1 MKQARS
7 IPAEPAVRKA
17 PWSDLFRKGQGLYST
32 LVILGT
38 MLHALQV
45 LVMAIIMPTVVADI
59 GGAEYY
65 TWAAMLYTVGAIVGA
80 AAVAP
85 VWNTLGGARQ
95 GYTLSGVAFLAG
107 TLGCALAPDM
117 AWLNT
122 ARLVQGVA
130 GGLLTGGSMALIGGL
145 FPAALRTRI
154 LAIQQGTFTASHL
167 LGPVMGGL
175 FAQFGW
181 WRGSFWGMVPF
192 LALFSFLAWTR
203 LPKRMGVD
211 AVRAQAAFPFL
222 RLSMLSIAVFCVAAI
237 GPVLDMRLRIVLA
250 MASLALFTFV
260 FRVDR
265 RMPNKLYPSHALSV
279 TRAVGLTLWVLLFMG
294 LVQTTLSIF
303 LPLLLQ
309 VVHGVPPIIVNLMNI
324 VLSFAWT
331 VGTFAVAGWSG
342 RRERVALAC
351 GPLLML
357 AGLAGVV
364 ASTRSPNLA
373 LLSASCLLFGLGIGV
388 HNVHLVSRAMA
399 AALPGEERITASALT
414 SIRSVGTALG
424 AALMGVLANL
434 AGLGN
439 ATDPRAV
446 GGALAFVFTANLA
459 PLALAAVSVLW
470 LLRIS
475 PRVPELRRVE
485 IRSKS

>member
-1 MKQARS
+1 MNNAPPVR
-7 IPAEPAVRKA
+7 AEPAARKA
-17 PWSDLFRKGQGLYST
+17 PWSELFREGQGLYSA

-85 VWNTLGGARQ
+85 VWGALGGARQ
-95 GYTLSGVAFLAG
+95 GYTLSGLAFLAG

-130 GGLLTGGSMALIGGL
+130 GGLVTGGSMALIGSL

-167 LGPVMGGL
+167 LGPVMGGV

-192 LALFSFLAWTR
+192 LAVFSFLAWTK
-203 LPKRMGVD
+203 LPKHLGVD
-211 AVRAQAAFPFL
+211 AVRADAAFPFL

-237 GPVLDMRLRIVLA
+237 GPVQDASMRFG
-250 MASLALFTFV
+250 LALAALALLALV

-279 TRAVGLTLWVLLFMG
+279 TRAVGLTLWILLFMG
-294 LVQTTLSIF
+294 LVQTSLSIF

-309 VVHGVPPIIVNLMNI
+309 VVHGVPPIIVNFMNI

-331 VGTFAVAGWSG
+331 VGTFSVAGWTG

-351 GPLLML
+351 GPLLMI

-364 ASTRSPNLA
+364 ASTRSPDLA
-373 LLSASCLLFGLGIGV
+373 LLTASTFVFGLGIGV

-424 AALMGVLANL
+424 AALVGVLASL

-439 ATDPRAV
+439 ATEPRAV
-446 GGALAFVFTANLA
+446 AGALGFVFTSNLA
-459 PLALAAVSVLW
+459 PLALAAVSMFW
-470 LLRIS
+470 LLHIS
-475 PRVPELRRVE
+475 PRVPESRRVE
-485 IRSKS
+485 TR